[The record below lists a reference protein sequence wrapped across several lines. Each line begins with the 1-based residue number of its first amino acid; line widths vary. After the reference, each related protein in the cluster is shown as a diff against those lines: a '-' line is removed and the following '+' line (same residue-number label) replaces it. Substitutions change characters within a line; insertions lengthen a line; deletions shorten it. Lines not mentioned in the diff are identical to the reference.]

1 VGTSAGVTVNVD
13 AAPNAAAAGT
23 DIEQCN
29 DDTFVLSAN
38 TPAAGTTGTWTIE
51 NGTATLGDIHD
62 PNMTI
67 TGVPAGTSVTLRW
80 TISNGVCA
88 STFDDVV
95 VHNEM
100 PPSDADAGVDISQ
113 CGNGAF
119 TVTANNPVVGVG
131 QWRVVAPDP
140 GVA

>member
-1 VGTSAGVTVNVD
+1 DGDVVTVEVTSATGCVGTSTGVTVSVD

-38 TPAAGTTGTWTIE
+38 TPSAGTMGTWTIE

-95 VHNEM
+95 VYNHAL
-100 PPSDADAGVDISQ
+100 PTTADAGLDIAQ
-113 CGNGAF
+113 CGS
-119 TVTANNPVVGVG
+119 GVF
-131 QWRVVAPDP
+131 
-140 GVA
+140 